1 MAADVGYI
9 WYQPQPATHG
19 HAVTADIAKSTEQ
32 TADRGASASW
42 LESVHPI
49 VPWVVACLLLLPVP
63 LLLANAYTQYVVNI
77 ICINVILAVGLNI
90 VKGFAGQVT
99 VGHIAL
105 TAIGAYASAVFATKA
120 GLPFWGALPAAMLV
134 TAFAGAMVGIPSFRL
149 EGAYLA
155 LATLGLAESVRIV
168 ISGTDWLG
176 AAIGYEGIPPP
187 YIGNFSFGDHRSY
200 YFIVMP
206 FALLG
211 LYFSFSILSSDIGR
225 AFKALREDPLAAAAS
240 GVNVRKYKVIAFV
253 ISALYAGCAGSL
265 QAHMAP
271 GFLHPNSYTITEMV
285 TLLLMVVFGGIGHI
299 WGGVIGAIIVTI
311 IDDLTR
317 DYYQYRMVMFGSV
330 IVLTVMFMPKGI
342 GGVIDHFLVRRR
354 FKAIRK
360 RRADINLA
368 AESKLAAERKDA

>member
-1 MAADVGYI
+1 V
-9 WYQPQPATHG
+9 TTE
-19 HAVTADIAKSTEQ
+19 AVQNVAQRSES
-32 TADRGASASW
+32 GGLASRIGS
-42 LESVHPI
+42 LHPI
-49 VPWVVACLLLLPVP
+49 VPWMIAWIFLLPLP
-63 LLLANAYTQYVVNI
+63 FFLMNTYTQFVVNV
-77 ICINVILAVGLNI
+77 ICINIILAVGLNI

-105 TAIGAYASAVFATKA
+105 AAIGAYASAVFSTKF

-134 TAFAGAMVGIPSFRL
+134 TAFAGAIVGIPSFRL

-168 ISGTDWLG
+168 ISGTEWLG
-176 AAIGYEGIPPP
+176 AGIGYEGIPPP
-187 YIGNFSFGDHRSY
+187 YIGSISLGDHRSY
-200 YFIVMP
+200 YYIAMP
-206 FALLG
+206 LALLG

-265 QAHMAP
+265 QAHMSP
-271 GFLHPNSYTITEMV
+271 GFLHPNSYTITEMI

-299 WGGVIGAIIVTI
+299 WGGVIGAILVTI

-317 DYYQYRMVMFGSV
+317 DYYQYRMAMFGSV
-330 IVLTVMFMPKGI
+330 IVLTVMFMPRGI
-342 GGVIDHFLVRRR
+342 GGIIDDFFVRRR

-360 RRADINLA
+360 RK
-368 AESKLAAERKDA
+368 AEEAQPARTEKA

>member
-1 MAADVGYI
+1 MANSGE
-9 WYQPQPATHG
+9 PQE
-19 HAVTADIAKSTEQ
+19 S
-32 TADRGASASW
+32 GASSPRFG
-42 LESVHPI
+42 SVHPLL
-49 VPWVVACLLLLPVP
+49 PWLATCVLLLPLP
-63 LLLANAYTQYVVNI
+63 FFLGNAYTQFVVNV
-77 ICINVILAVGLNI
+77 ICINIILAVGLNI

-105 TAIGAYASAVFATKA
+105 AAIGAYASAVFSTKL
-120 GLPFWGALPAAMLV
+120 GLPFWGALPAAMLL
-134 TAFAGAMVGIPSFRL
+134 TACAGAIVGVPSFRL

-155 LATLGLAESVRIV
+155 LATLGLAEAVRIV

-187 YIGNFSFGDHRSY
+187 YIGSFALSDHRAY
-200 YFIVMP
+200 YYVAMP
-206 FALLG
+206 LALLG
-211 LYFSFSILSSDIGR
+211 LYVSFSILRSDVGR

-240 GVNVRKYKVIAFV
+240 GVNVRKYKLIAFV
-253 ISALYAGCAGSL
+253 LSALYAGCAGSL

-299 WGGVIGAIIVTI
+299 WGGVIGAIAVTI

-330 IVLTVMFMPKGI
+330 IVLTVMFIPRGLGGI
-342 GGVIDHFLVRRR
+342 IDDFLVRRR
-354 FKAIRK
+354 FKAVRQRK
-360 RRADINLA
+360 PALTGTVTA
-368 AESKLAAERKDA
+368 KEA